1 MEYLGHVISGEGV
14 KADLKKT
21 VAMLHW
27 PIPQNVKALRGFLGL
42 TGYYRKFIRGY
53 GSIAH
58 PLTELLKK
66 DSFHWNDAA
75 ESAFN
80 QLKEAVSHP
89 PVLALLDFT
98 KPFYY

>member
-27 PIPQNVKALRGFLGL
+27 PIPQNVKALRG
-42 TGYYRKFIRGY
+42 YYRKFIRGY

-66 DSFHWNDAA
+66 DSFH
-75 ESAFN
+75 
-80 QLKEAVSHP
+80 
-89 PVLALLDFT
+89 
-98 KPFYY
+98 

>member
-27 PIPQNVKALRGFLGL
+27 PIPQNVKALRGFLDL

-66 DSFHWNDAA
+66 DFFH
-75 ESAFN
+75 
-80 QLKEAVSHP
+80 
-89 PVLALLDFT
+89 
-98 KPFYY
+98 